1 MSYSTNKDR
10 IEAIHELSQWIL
22 AVGEE
27 NARVEDSPHETK
39 EVLGEDAIQLLI
51 DAYRGEL

>member
-1 MSYSTNKDR
+1 MSYSTNRDR

-22 AVGEE
+22 AVGKE
-27 NARVEDSPHETK
+27 NARVEDSPHATK